1 MSVFYLIK
9 GETMDLK
16 ELGNQIKTYRRE
28 LHQIPELG
36 LEEYKTSAYVGEK
49 LKEFGLHPFNIAK
62 TGIYVYFDAGADET
76 YAFRADM
83 DALEAEEENKI
94 EFASKH
100 PGKMHACGHDG
111 HMAMLLGLA
120 EVLSKTENI
129 KKNILLIFQP
139 AEEGPGG
146 AKIITESGIFEKYNV
161 KGIFGIHLFPTLDE
175 GIIASKAGPLMSQSG
190 EIDVTIK
197 GESGHGGMPHNAID
211 SILVASKFLSTCQS
225 IISRSIS
232 PLETAVISFG
242 KINGGSARNIV
253 AEKTTIEGT
262 VRTFSKDTFELI
274 KKRILQISRGLEESF
289 DVNIDVK
296 LEPYYPPV
304 INDKDLYNK
313 VAKKVHIEETDPVM
327 LAEDFSYYQERI
339 PGVFYFLGS
348 RNKELGFDYPLHSC
362 SFNFDE
368 KILLKG
374 IEHYINILTAL
385 EAI

>member
-1 MSVFYLIK
+1 
-9 GETMDLK
+9 MDLK
-16 ELGNQIKTYRRE
+16 DLGNQMKTYRRE

-36 LEEYKTSAYVGEK
+36 LEEYKTSAYIGEK
-49 LKEFGLHPFNIAK
+49 LKEFGLHPFTIAK
-62 TGIYVYFDAGADET
+62 TGIYVYIDAGSDET

-83 DALEAEEENKI
+83 DALESEEENDV
-94 EFASKH
+94 EYASKH

-120 EVLSKTENI
+120 KILSKTENI
-129 KKNILLIFQP
+129 KKNVLLIFQP

-161 KGIFGIHLFPTLDE
+161 KGIFGIHLFPNLDE
-175 GIIASKAGPLMSQSG
+175 GIIASKAGPLMAQSG
-190 EIDVTIK
+190 EIDVIIK
-197 GESGHGGMPHNAID
+197 GEGGHGGMPHNAID
-211 SILVASKFLSTCQS
+211 SILVASKFLSSCQS

-242 KINGGSARNIV
+242 KIRGGSARNIV
-253 AEKTTIEGT
+253 AEKTHIEGT
-262 VRTFSKDTFELI
+262 VRTFSKDTFEII

-289 DVNIDVK
+289 GVEISVD

-304 INDKDLYNK
+304 INDKNLYNK
-313 VAKKVHIEETDPVM
+313 IAEKVHIEETDPVM

-348 RNKELGFDYPLHSC
+348 RNIERDFDYPLHSC
-362 SFNFDE
+362 NFNFDE
-368 KILLKG
+368 SILLKG
-374 IEHYINILTAL
+374 VEHYVNILTAL

>member
-1 MSVFYLIK
+1 
-9 GETMDLK
+9 MDLK
-16 ELGNQIKTYRRE
+16 DLGNQMKTYRRE

-36 LEEYKTSAYVGEK
+36 LEEYKTSAYIGEK
-49 LKEFGLHPFNIAK
+49 LREFGLHPFTIAK
-62 TGIYVYFDAGADET
+62 TGIYVYIDAGSDET

-83 DALEAEEENKI
+83 DALESEEENDV
-94 EFASKH
+94 EYASKH

-120 EVLSKTENI
+120 KILSQTENI
-129 KKNILLIFQP
+129 KKNVLLIFQP

-161 KGIFGIHLFPTLDE
+161 KGIFGIHLFPNLDE
-175 GIIASKAGPLMSQSG
+175 GIIASKAGPLMAQSG
-190 EIDVTIK
+190 EIDVEIK
-197 GESGHGGMPHNAID
+197 GEGGHGGMPHNAID
-211 SILVASKFLSTCQS
+211 SILVASKFLSSCQS

-242 KINGGSARNIV
+242 KIRGGSARNIV
-253 AEKTTIEGT
+253 AEKTHIEGT
-262 VRTFSKDTFELI
+262 VRTFSKDTFEII

-289 DVNIDVK
+289 GVEISVD

-304 INDKDLYNK
+304 INDKNLYNK
-313 VAKKVHIEETDPVM
+313 IAEKVHIEETDPVM

-348 RNKELGFDYPLHSC
+348 RNIERDFDYPLHSC
-362 SFNFDE
+362 NFNFDE
-368 KILLKG
+368 AILLKG
-374 IEHYINILTAL
+374 VEHYVNILTAL

>member
-1 MSVFYLIK
+1 
-9 GETMDLK
+9 MDLK
-16 ELGNQIKTYRRE
+16 DLGNQMKTYRRE

-36 LEEYKTSAYVGEK
+36 LEEYKTSAYIGEK
-49 LKEFGLHPFNIAK
+49 LREFGLHPFTIAK
-62 TGIYVYFDAGADET
+62 TGIYVYIDAGSDET

-83 DALEAEEENKI
+83 DALESEEENDV
-94 EFASKH
+94 EYASKH

-111 HMAMLLGLA
+111 HMAILLGLA
-120 EVLSKTENI
+120 KILSQTENI
-129 KKNILLIFQP
+129 KKNVLLIFQP

-161 KGIFGIHLFPTLDE
+161 KGIFGIHLFPNLDE
-175 GIIASKAGPLMSQSG
+175 GIIASKAGPLMAQSG
-190 EIDVTIK
+190 EIDVEIK
-197 GESGHGGMPHNAID
+197 GEGGHGGMPHNAID
-211 SILVASKFLSTCQS
+211 SILVASKFLSSCQS

-242 KINGGSARNIV
+242 KIRGGSARNIV
-253 AEKTTIEGT
+253 AEKTHIEGT
-262 VRTFSKDTFELI
+262 VRTFSKDTFEII

-289 DVNIDVK
+289 GVEISVD

-304 INDKDLYNK
+304 INDKNLYNK
-313 VAKKVHIEETDPVM
+313 IAEKVHIEETDPVM

-348 RNKELGFDYPLHSC
+348 RNIERDFDYPLHSC
-362 SFNFDE
+362 NFNFDE
-368 KILLKG
+368 AILLKG
-374 IEHYINILTAL
+374 VEHYVNILTAL

>member
-1 MSVFYLIK
+1 
-9 GETMDLK
+9 MDLK
-16 ELGNQIKTYRRE
+16 DLGNQIKTYRRE

-36 LEEYKTSAYVGEK
+36 LEEYKTCAYIGEK
-49 LKEFGLHPFNIAK
+49 LKEFGLHPFTIAK
-62 TGIYVYFDAGADET
+62 TGVYVYIDAGSDET

-83 DALEAEEENKI
+83 DALEAEEENDV
-94 EFASKH
+94 EYASKH

-120 EVLSKTENI
+120 KVLSKTENI

-175 GIIASKAGPLMSQSG
+175 GIIASKAGPFMAQSG
-190 EIDVTIK
+190 EIDVIIK
-197 GESGHGGMPHNAID
+197 GEGGHGGMPHNAID
-211 SILVASKFLSTCQS
+211 SILVASKFLSSCQS

-242 KINGGSARNIV
+242 KIRGGSARNIV
-253 AEKTTIEGT
+253 AEKTHIEGT
-262 VRTFSKDTFELI
+262 VRTFSKETFGII
-274 KKRILQISRGLEESF
+274 KKRILQISKGLEESF
-289 DVNIDVK
+289 DVEIDVK

-304 INDKDLYNK
+304 INDKALYKK
-313 VAKKVHIEETDPVM
+313 VAEKVHIEETDPVM
-327 LAEDFSYYQERI
+327 LAEDFSYYQEKI

-348 RNKELGFDYPLHSC
+348 RNRELGFDYPLHSC

>member
-1 MSVFYLIK
+1 
-9 GETMDLK
+9 MDLK
-16 ELGNQIKTYRRE
+16 DLGNQMKTYRRE

-36 LEEYKTSAYVGEK
+36 LEEYKTSAYIGEK
-49 LKEFGLHPFNIAK
+49 LREFGLHPFTIAK
-62 TGIYVYFDAGADET
+62 TGIYVYLDAGSDET

-83 DALEAEEENKI
+83 DALESEEENDV
-94 EFASKH
+94 EYASKH

-120 EVLSKTENI
+120 KILSQTENI
-129 KKNILLIFQP
+129 KKNVLLIFQP

-161 KGIFGIHLFPTLDE
+161 KGIFGIHLFPNLDE
-175 GIIASKAGPLMSQSG
+175 GIIASKAGPLMAQSG
-190 EIDVTIK
+190 EIDVEIK
-197 GESGHGGMPHNAID
+197 GEGGHGGMPHNAID
-211 SILVASKFLSTCQS
+211 SILVASKFLSSCQS

-242 KINGGSARNIV
+242 KIRGGSARNIV
-253 AEKTTIEGT
+253 AEKTHIEGT
-262 VRTFSKDTFELI
+262 VRTFSKDTFEII

-289 DVNIDVK
+289 GVEISVD

-304 INDKDLYNK
+304 INDKNLYNK
-313 VAKKVHIEETDPVM
+313 IAEKVHIEETDPVM

-348 RNKELGFDYPLHSC
+348 RNIERDFDYPLHSC
-362 SFNFDE
+362 NFNFDE
-368 KILLKG
+368 SILLKG
-374 IEHYINILTAL
+374 VEHYVNILTAL

>member
-1 MSVFYLIK
+1 
-9 GETMDLK
+9 MDLK
-16 ELGNQIKTYRRE
+16 DLGNQMKTYRRE

-36 LEEYKTSAYVGEK
+36 LEEYKTSAYIGEK
-49 LKEFGLHPFNIAK
+49 LREFGLHPFTIAK
-62 TGIYVYFDAGADET
+62 TGIYVYIDAGSDET

-83 DALEAEEENKI
+83 DALESEEENDV
-94 EFASKH
+94 EYASKH

-120 EVLSKTENI
+120 KILSKTENI
-129 KKNILLIFQP
+129 KKNVLLIFQP

-161 KGIFGIHLFPTLDE
+161 KGIFGIHLFPNLDE
-175 GIIASKAGPLMSQSG
+175 GIIASKAGPLMAQSG
-190 EIDVTIK
+190 EIDVIIK
-197 GESGHGGMPHNAID
+197 GEGGHGGMPHNAID
-211 SILVASKFLSTCQS
+211 SILVASKFLSSCQS

-242 KINGGSARNIV
+242 KIRGGSARNIV
-253 AEKTTIEGT
+253 AEKTHIEGT
-262 VRTFSKDTFELI
+262 VRTFSKDTFEII

-289 DVNIDVK
+289 GVEISVD

-304 INDKDLYNK
+304 INDKNLYNK
-313 VAKKVHIEETDPVM
+313 IAEKVHIEETDPVM

-348 RNKELGFDYPLHSC
+348 RNIERDFDYPLHSC
-362 SFNFDE
+362 NFNFDE
-368 KILLKG
+368 SILLKG
-374 IEHYINILTAL
+374 VEHYVNILTAL

>member
-1 MSVFYLIK
+1 
-9 GETMDLK
+9 MDLK
-16 ELGNQIKTYRRE
+16 DLGNQMKTYRRE

-36 LEEYKTSAYVGEK
+36 LEEYKTSAYIGEK
-49 LKEFGLHPFNIAK
+49 LREFGLHPFTIAK
-62 TGIYVYFDAGADET
+62 TGIYVYIDAGSDET

-83 DALEAEEENKI
+83 DALESEEENDV
-94 EFASKH
+94 EYASKH

-120 EVLSKTENI
+120 KILSQTENI
-129 KKNILLIFQP
+129 KKNVLLIFQP

-161 KGIFGIHLFPTLDE
+161 KGIFGIHLFPNLDE
-175 GIIASKAGPLMSQSG
+175 GIIASKAGPLMAQSG
-190 EIDVTIK
+190 EIDVIIK
-197 GESGHGGMPHNAID
+197 GEGGHGGMPHNAID
-211 SILVASKFLSTCQS
+211 SILVASKFLSSCQS

-242 KINGGSARNIV
+242 KIRGGSARNIV
-253 AEKTTIEGT
+253 AEKTHIEGT
-262 VRTFSKDTFELI
+262 VRTFSKDTFEII

-289 DVNIDVK
+289 GVEISVD

-304 INDKDLYNK
+304 INDKNLYNK
-313 VAKKVHIEETDPVM
+313 IAEKVHIEETDPVM

-348 RNKELGFDYPLHSC
+348 RNIERDFDYPLHSC
-362 SFNFDE
+362 NFNFDE
-368 KILLKG
+368 SILLKG
-374 IEHYINILTAL
+374 VEHYVNILTAL